1 MCNDYSG
8 CLDTIIFSNSDA
20 IEIGGD
26 GHRGCQF
33 IEIAWSIFQEDV
45 QFIWILG
52 DYNLFIIHDRK
63 ISIILPIL
71 ITNRHPS
78 WRNDCVE
85 LCNSPEIW
93 LVETGHEPMCT
104 IWFKICIDILSGGI
118 GVDRLKKGHTADAII
133 VELIRISDREGVF
146 ADLQEGLRDEKKLP
160 ISYEL
165 WL

>member
-1 MCNDYSG
+1 
-8 CLDTIIFSNSDA
+8 
-20 IEIGGD
+20 
-26 GHRGCQF
+26 
-33 IEIAWSIFQEDV
+33 
-45 QFIWILG
+45 
-52 DYNLFIIHDRK
+52 
-63 ISIILPIL
+63 
-71 ITNRHPS
+71 
-78 WRNDCVE
+78 
-85 LCNSPEIW
+85 
-93 LVETGHEPMCT
+93 MCT